1 MSCSPIIPLSQHAQ
15 MAVCECFGLSVAV
28 WAVLSPIAVYTV
40 YLAAV
45 LAKRR
50 AVPPP

>member
-1 MSCSPIIPLSQHAQ
+1 MQV
-15 MAVCECFGLSVAV
+15 AVCECVGLSVAV

-45 LAKRR
+45 VARR
-50 AVPPP
+50 RVSPPP